1 MQRGGN
7 MDNIISILL
16 FISIFLMVNAL
27 LYIYMLKD
35 KEIEKRMN
43 YYLNIEERY
52 KVRNEE
58 KVKADNFKGFMKNS
72 NEGIRGIIKKGVPG
86 KDQKKIIQKL
96 AAAGVTI
103 KPEEFLMSK
112 IFFAVFG
119 GFLFYLVFSAAIIAP
134 LGMILGYML
143 PETWLTNKKRRR
155 VDKFNDELAD
165 MITTIIGS
173 LKAGYS
179 FSQALKTVAEESESP
194 VKEEIQTMI
203 NELNYGITME
213 EALNNLKDR
222 MPSADLELMI
232 HSVLIQRQI
241 GGNLS
246 VILEVI
252 VSTIRERKK
261 LERQVRTL
269 TAQGRLSGRIIAALP
284 VVLGIAFFL
293 INRNYMMQF
302 FNNIYGQVALGIGIC
317 LTVLGFIVIN
327 RITKIEV

>member
-1 MQRGGN
+1 ME
-7 MDNIISILL
+7 NIISILL
-16 FISIFLMVNAL
+16 FISIFLMINAL
-27 LYIYMLKD
+27 LFIYMLKD

-43 YYLNIEERY
+43 YYLNIEDRY
-52 KVRNEE
+52 KTRNEK
-58 KVKADNFKGFMKNS
+58 KVKSDNFKGVLRDS
-72 NEGIRGIIKKGVPG
+72 NEGIRQILKKGVLG

-96 AAAGVTI
+96 AAAGVKM
-103 KPEEFLMSK
+103 KPEEFFMSK
-112 IFFAVFG
+112 VFFAVFC
-119 GFLFYLVFSAAIIAP
+119 GFLFYLVFDSAIIAP
-134 LGMILGYML
+134 AGMVLGFFI
-143 PETWLTNKKRRR
+143 PEAWLSSQKRRR
-155 VDKFNDELAD
+155 IEKFNDGLSD

-179 FSQALKTVAEESESP
+179 FSQALKTVAEENESP
-194 VKEEIQTMI
+194 IKEEIQTLL
-203 NELNYGITME
+203 NELNYGINME

-222 MPSADLELMI
+222 MPSTDLELLV

-246 VILEVI
+246 IILEVI

-284 VVLGIAFFL
+284 VILGVAFFI

-302 FNNIYGQVALGIGIC
+302 FDNIYGQIALAVGIG

>member
-1 MQRGGN
+1 ME
-7 MDNIISILL
+7 NIISILL
-16 FISIFLMVNAL
+16 FISIFLIVNAL

-43 YYLNIEERY
+43 YYLNIEDRY
-52 KVRNEE
+52 KMRNEE
-58 KVKADNFKGFMKNS
+58 KVQSDNFKGFMKNS

-86 KDQKKIIQKL
+86 KDRKKIIQKL

-112 IFFAVFG
+112 FFFAVFG
-119 GFLFYLVFSAAIIAP
+119 GFLFYLIFSAAIIAP

-143 PETWLTNKKRRR
+143 PETWLTSKRRRR

-203 NELNYGITME
+203 NELNYGMTME

-222 MPSADLELMI
+222 MPSTDLELMI

-246 VILEVI
+246 IILEVI

-284 VVLGIAFFL
+284 VVLGVAFFL